1 MVPTCGYSKY
11 GWSIDKPVY
20 ARESIAFRKT
30 DLHIYQYQPEGVDHC
45 RILDV
50 AKEQR
55 TDSVRYTS
63 LGFSYEV
70 HEIAHTHV

>member
-1 MVPTCGYSKY
+1 MQGRALLFERRIYK
-11 GWSIDKPVY
+11 
-20 ARESIAFRKT
+20 F
-30 DLHIYQYQPEGVDHC
+30 YQYQPEGVDHC

>member
-1 MVPTCGYSKY
+1 MQGRALLFEKR
-11 GWSIDKPVY
+11 VY
-20 ARESIAFRKT
+20 I
-30 DLHIYQYQPEGVDHC
+30 LYQYQPESVDHC
-45 RILDV
+45 RIPDV

-70 HEIAHTHV
+70 HDIAHTHV

>member
-1 MVPTCGYSKY
+1 VQRRALLFERRGS
-11 GWSIDKPVY
+11 WILSN
-20 ARESIAFRKT
+20 
-30 DLHIYQYQPEGVDHC
+30 QPGIVDHC
-45 RILDV
+45 RNSAV

-70 HEIAHTHV
+70 HDIAHTHV